1 MVETYGKEEVLTA
14 LAELAARKDDDG
26 CVSSG
31 RGARF
36 AARAEMPPPRTR
48 RALELVARAR
58 TDAVAARSRRGEGRG
73 DAERRPGR
81 RVRKERAARLKEE
94 RERRYGDES
103 RRSPAGALRHD
114 RISASDRGVE
124 ATPEPPPRE
133 PGRPSPWRSRAS
145 RGDEIGRTEPTTTR
159 MTTTRRTARSHR
171 GSRIRCSRR
180 CSRGTPRARR
190 PSSGRLG
197 ASSWTASRD
206 SPSRTEVTRSP
217 CFCRHETRPRRDDGA
232 RQSGVRFCP
241 TPFEH
246 VKRFFMTRD
255 VPTRSNIFNTPR
267 RTTLLEEGTFY
278 FLTFWHDQHTS

>member
-1 MVETYGKEEVLTA
+1 MAVIVASPADGLAVLC
-14 LAELAARKDDDG
+14 AEAAR
-26 CVSSG
+26 VPRESSATSQLASPG
-31 RGARF
+31 LAG
-36 AARAEMPPPRTR
+36 P
-48 RALELVARAR
+48 RALVLQN
-58 TDAVAARSRRGEGRG
+58 RSEVPSST
-73 DAERRPGR
+73 ER
-81 RVRKERAARLKEE
+81 L
-94 RERRYGDES
+94 
-103 RRSPAGALRHD
+103 
-114 RISASDRGVE
+114 
-124 ATPEPPPRE
+124 
-133 PGRPSPWRSRAS
+133 
-145 RGDEIGRTEPTTTR
+145 
-159 MTTTRRTARSHR
+159 RRTARSHR

-255 VPTRSNIFNTPR
+255 VPTRSNIFTFVIVSPR

-278 FLTFWHDQHTS
+278 FLTF